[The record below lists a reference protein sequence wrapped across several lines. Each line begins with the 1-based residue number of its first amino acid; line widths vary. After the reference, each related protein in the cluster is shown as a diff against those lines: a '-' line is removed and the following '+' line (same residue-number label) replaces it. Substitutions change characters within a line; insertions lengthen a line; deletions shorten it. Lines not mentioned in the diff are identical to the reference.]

1 MGLNTKLEGPPLAEN
16 MDELGNTGLRQSGG
30 QINEEF
36 LTRLRGAAGRKVYR
50 EMSDND
56 PIIGG
61 ILFAFEKTVTRLDW
75 HIEKDEAVDG
85 DDERVE
91 FLQGALDDMSE
102 SWTSTLS
109 GILSMMPYGWSYHE
123 LVYKHRNGTNTDPAR
138 NSRYSDGKIGWRKW
152 PVRSQES
159 LNKWDIDATGGLR
172 GMVQTTDLGGTC
184 TVPIEK
190 ALLFRTNTARGNPE
204 GRSLIRNAHRPHF
217 FKKRI
222 EEIEAVGIERDL
234 AGLPVAFMDPA
245 YLSSAA
251 SPAEV
256 QVREAVS
263 NIVKG
268 IKRNEMEGVI
278 FPLAYDASGNK
289 TMDLQL
295 LSSGGSRQFDTDKIV
310 SRYNQQIAMSVLAD
324 FLLLGH
330 EGVGSQALGASKI
343 DLWMMAVEALA
354 LAISE
359 TVNNHAIPRLLALN
373 GMNVQECPK
382 LVFGQVDH
390 IDLGILGGFIKAMT
404 DAGHITP
411 DPTLEDFLRETASLP
426 PAEEPDEQ
434 EDTGLEGS
442 VMDADGLAAMLAA
455 QQAPPPPPPAG
466 QAPATVPGVD
476 SAGQAPAAA

>member
-1 MGLNTKLEGPPLAEN
+1 MQ
-16 MDELGNTGLRQSGG
+16 ELGNTGLRQSGG
-30 QINEEF
+30 QIAEEF
-36 LTRLRGAAGRKVYR
+36 IAKLRGQAGRKVYR

-75 HIEKDEAVDG
+75 HIEKDEAHEG
-85 DDERVE
+85 EDERVE
-91 FLQGALDDMSE
+91 FLQGCLDDMSE
-102 SWTSTLS
+102 SWTSSLS
-109 GILSMMPYGWSYHE
+109 GILSMMTYGWSYHE
-123 LVYKHRNGTNTDPAR
+123 LVYKYRRGPSDDPTQ
-138 NSRYSDGKIGWRKW
+138 NSRYNDGKLGWRKW

-159 LNKWDIDATGGLR
+159 LNKWDIDESGGLR
-172 GMVQTTDLGGTC
+172 GMVQTTEVGGT
-184 TVPIEK
+184 TPVPIEK

-204 GRSLIRNAHRPHF
+204 GRSLIRNAYRPHF

-234 AGLPVAFMDPA
+234 AGLPVAFMDPT

-251 SPAEV
+251 SPAEI
-256 QVREAVS
+256 QVRDAVL

-268 IKRNEMEGVI
+268 IKRNEMEGVV
-278 FPLAYDASGNK
+278 FPLAYDQQGNK

-310 SRYNQQIAMSVLAD
+310 ARYNQQIAMSVLAD

-354 LAISE
+354 LAIAE
-359 TVNNHAIPRLLALN
+359 TVNNHAIPRLLKLN
-373 GMNVQECPK
+373 GMDVEECPK

-390 IDLGILGGFIKAMT
+390 IDLGLLGTFIKNMT
-404 DAGHITP
+404 DAGVITP
-411 DPTLEDFLRETASLP
+411 DPTLEDFAREVASLP
-426 PAEEPDEQ
+426 PADEPDEQ
-434 EDTGLEGS
+434 EDMGAGS
-442 VMDADGLAAMLAA
+442 VMSAEDMAAMLAA
-455 QQAPPPPPPAG
+455 QQAPPPG
-466 QAPATVPGVD
+466 KPG
-476 SAGQAPAAA
+476 GPPAAAQPPVAAGGDAGAGAPPVAA

>member
-1 MGLNTKLEGPPLAEN
+1 MATNN
-16 MDELGNTGLRQSGG
+16 MEELGNTGLRQSGG
-30 QINEEF
+30 HISEEF
-36 LTRLRGAAGRKVYR
+36 LTKLRGAAGRKAFR
-50 EMSDND
+50 EMADNH

-75 HIEKDEAVDG
+75 HMEKDDAYEG
-85 DDERVE
+85 EDERVE

-102 SWTSTLS
+102 SWTSSIS
-109 GILSMMPYGWSYHE
+109 GILSMMTYGWSYHE
-123 LVYKHRNGTNTDPAR
+123 LVYKYRRGPSDDPSK
-138 NSRYSDGKIGWRKW
+138 NSRYNDGKIGWRKW

-159 LNKWDIDATGGLR
+159 LLKWDIDETGGLR
-172 GMVQTTDLGGTC
+172 GMVQTTEAGAAAPI
-184 TVPIEK
+184 PIEK

-204 GRSLIRNAHRPHF
+204 GRSLIRNAYRPHF
-217 FKKRI
+217 FQKRI

-245 YLSSAA
+245 YLSTAA

-263 NIVKG
+263 AIVKG

-278 FPLAYDASGNK
+278 FPLAYNEQGHK

-310 SRYNQQIAMSVLAD
+310 ARYNQQIAMSVLAD

-354 LAISE
+354 LAIAE
-359 TVNNHAIPRLLALN
+359 TVNNHAIPRLLKLN
-373 GMNVQECPK
+373 GMDVEECPK

-390 IDLGILGGFIKAMT
+390 IDLGVLGNFIKAMT
-404 DAGHITP
+404 DAGVITP
-411 DPTLEDFLRETASLP
+411 DPTLEDFVRETASLP
-426 PAEEPDEQ
+426 PAEEPDED
-434 EDTGLEGS
+434 EDMGLDTGMSPED
-442 VMDADGLAAMLAA
+442 MAAMLAA
-455 QQAPPPPPPAG
+455 QQAPPPGKPGGPPAATEIPG
-466 QAPATVPGVD
+466 GDAGAGAP
-476 SAGQAPAAA
+476 PAAA

>member
-1 MGLNTKLEGPPLAEN
+1 MQ
-16 MDELGNTGLRQSGG
+16 ELGNTGLRQSGG

-36 LTRLRGAAGRKVYR
+36 ITKLRGAAGRKVYR

-75 HIEKDEAVDG
+75 HIEKSDTKDG

-109 GILSMMPYGWSYHE
+109 GVLSMMPYGWSYHE
-123 LVYKHRNGTNTDPAR
+123 LVYKHRSGPSDDPTK
-138 NSRYSDGKIGWRKW
+138 NSRYNDGKIGWRKW

-159 LNKWDIDATGGLR
+159 LNKWDIDETGGLR
-172 GMVQTTDLGGTC
+172 GMNQMTEVGGSV

-204 GRSLIRNAHRPHF
+204 GRSLIRNAYRPHF

-256 QVREAVS
+256 QVRNAVS
-263 NIVKG
+263 EIVKG

-278 FPLAYDASGNK
+278 FPLAYNEQGHK

-310 SRYNQQIAMSVLAD
+310 ARYNQQIAMSVLAD

-354 LAISE
+354 LAIAE
-359 TVNNHAIPRLLALN
+359 TVNNHAIPRLLKLN
-373 GMNVQECPK
+373 GMDVEECPK
-382 LVFGQVDH
+382 LVFGSVDH
-390 IDLGILGGFIKAMT
+390 IDLGILGGFIKNMV
-404 DAGHITP
+404 DAGVITP
-411 DPTLEDFLRETASLP
+411 DETLEDFIRETASLP
-426 PAEEPDEQ
+426 PADEAD
-434 EDTGLEGS
+434 EDEDMGIGGGQLDPAA
-442 VMDADGLAAMLAA
+442 MAAMLAA
-455 QQAPPPPPPAG
+455 QQAPPPGKPGGPPVAAQP
-466 QAPATVPGVD
+466 
-476 SAGQAPAAA
+476 PAAAGGDAGAGALPAAA

>member
-1 MGLNTKLEGPPLAEN
+1 MASVNN
-16 MDELGNTGLRQSGG
+16 MEELGNTGLRQSGG
-30 QINEEF
+30 QIHEEF
-36 LTRLRGAAGRKVYR
+36 IVKLRGAAGRRVYR

-75 HIEKDEAVDG
+75 HIEKDEAQDG
-85 DDERVE
+85 EDERVD
-91 FLQGALDDMSE
+91 FLQGCLDDMSE

-109 GILSMMPYGWSYHE
+109 GILSMMTYGWSYHE
-123 LVYKHRNGTNTDPAR
+123 LVYKHRQGASDDPTK
-138 NSRYSDGKIGWRKW
+138 NSRYSDGKLGWRKW

-159 LNKWDIDATGGLR
+159 LNKWDIDESGGLR
-172 GMVQTTDLGGTC
+172 GMVQTTETGNTKP
-184 TVPIEK
+184 VPIEK

-204 GRSLIRNAHRPHF
+204 GRSLIRNAYRPHF

-251 SPAEV
+251 SPAEK
-256 QVREAVS
+256 QVMEAVQT
-263 NIVKG
+263 IVRG

-278 FPLAYDASGNK
+278 FPLAYDQAGNK

-310 SRYNQQIAMSVLAD
+310 ARYNQQIAMSVLAD

-354 LAISE
+354 LAIAE
-359 TVNNHAIPRLLALN
+359 TVNNHAIPRLLKLN
-373 GMNVQECPK
+373 GMSTEECPK

-390 IDLGILGGFIKAMT
+390 IDLGILGNFIKAMT
-404 DAGHITP
+404 DAGVITP
-411 DPTLEDFLRETASLP
+411 DPTLEDFVREVASLP
-426 PAEEPDEQ
+426 PAEEPDPN
-434 EDTGLEGS
+434 EDMGAEGTLDPAA
-442 VMDADGLAAMLAA
+442 MAAMLAA
-455 QQAPPPPPPAG
+455 QQAPPPGKPGGPPVAAQPPA
-466 QAPATVPGVD
+466 VPGGD
-476 SAGQAPAAA
+476 AGAGALPAAA

>member
-1 MGLNTKLEGPPLAEN
+1 MATNN
-16 MDELGNTGLRQSGG
+16 MEELGNTGLRQSGG

-36 LTRLRGAAGRKVYR
+36 ITKLRGSAGRKVYR
-50 EMSDND
+50 EMADND

-75 HIEKDEAVDG
+75 HIEKDEAHDG

-102 SWTSTLS
+102 SWTSSLS

-123 LVYKHRNGTNTDPAR
+123 LVYKYRKGPSDDPSK
-138 NSRYSDGKIGWRKW
+138 NSRYSDGKLGWRKW

-159 LNKWDIDATGGLR
+159 LLRWDIDESGGLR
-172 GMVQTTDLGGTC
+172 GMVQMQDTGASSPI
-184 TVPIEK
+184 PIEK

-204 GRSLIRNAHRPHF
+204 GRSLIRNAYRPHF

-263 NIVKG
+263 AIVKG

-278 FPLAYDASGNK
+278 FPLAYNEQGHK

-310 SRYNQQIAMSVLAD
+310 ARYNQQIAMSVLAD

-354 LAISE
+354 LAIAE
-359 TVNNHAIPRLLALN
+359 TVNNHAIPRLLKLN
-373 GMNVQECPK
+373 GMDVAECPK
-382 LVFGQVDH
+382 LVFGSVDH
-390 IDLGILGGFIKAMT
+390 IDLGILGTFIKNMV
-404 DAGHITP
+404 DAGVITP
-411 DPTLEDFLRETASLP
+411 DETLEDFIRETASLP
-426 PAEEPDEQ
+426 PADEPDED
-434 EDTGLEGS
+434 EDMGLDTGMSPED
-442 VMDADGLAAMLAA
+442 MAAMLAA
-455 QQAPPPPPPAG
+455 QQAPPPG
-466 QAPATVPGVD
+466 KPG
-476 SAGQAPAAA
+476 GPPAAADAAGGDAGAGALPAAA

>member
-1 MGLNTKLEGPPLAEN
+1 MQ
-16 MDELGNTGLRQSGG
+16 ELGNTGLRQSGG
-30 QINEEF
+30 QIAEEF
-36 LTRLRGAAGRKVYR
+36 IAKLRGQAGRKVYR

-75 HIEKDEAVDG
+75 HIEKDEAHEG
-85 DDERVE
+85 EDERVE
-91 FLQGALDDMSE
+91 FLQGCLDDMSE
-102 SWTSTLS
+102 SWTSSLS
-109 GILSMMPYGWSYHE
+109 GILSMMTYGWSYHE
-123 LVYKHRNGTNTDPAR
+123 LVYKYRRGPSDDPTQ
-138 NSRYSDGKIGWRKW
+138 NSRYNDGKLGWRKW

-159 LNKWDIDATGGLR
+159 LNKWDIDESGGLR
-172 GMVQTTDLGGTC
+172 GMVQTTEVGGT
-184 TVPIEK
+184 TPVPIEK

-204 GRSLIRNAHRPHF
+204 GRSLIRNAYRPHF

-234 AGLPVAFMDPA
+234 AGLPVAFMDPT

-251 SPAEV
+251 SPAEI
-256 QVREAVS
+256 QVRDAVL

-268 IKRNEMEGVI
+268 IKRNEMEGVV
-278 FPLAYDASGNK
+278 FPLAYDQQGNK

-310 SRYNQQIAMSVLAD
+310 ARYNQQIAMSVLAD

-354 LAISE
+354 LAIAE
-359 TVNNHAIPRLLALN
+359 TVNNHAIPRLLKLN
-373 GMNVQECPK
+373 GMDVEECPK

-390 IDLGILGGFIKAMT
+390 IDLGLLGTFIKNMT
-404 DAGHITP
+404 DAGVITP
-411 DPTLEDFLRETASLP
+411 DPTLEDFAREVASLP
-426 PAEEPDEQ
+426 PADEPDEQ
-434 EDTGLEGS
+434 EDMGAGS
-442 VMDADGLAAMLAA
+442 VMSPEDMAAMLAA
-455 QQAPPPPPPAG
+455 QQAPPPG
-466 QAPATVPGVD
+466 KPG
-476 SAGQAPAAA
+476 GPPAAAQPPVAAGGDAGAGAPPVAA

>member
-1 MGLNTKLEGPPLAEN
+1 MQ
-16 MDELGNTGLRQSGG
+16 ELGNTGLRQSGG

-36 LTRLRGAAGRKVYR
+36 IPKLRGAAGRKVYR
-50 EMSDND
+50 EMADND
-56 PIIGG
+56 PIVGG

-75 HIEKDEAVDG
+75 HMEKDEAHEG
-85 DDERVE
+85 EDERVD

-123 LVYKHRNGTNTDPAR
+123 LVYKRRQGASDDPSK
-138 NSRYSDGKIGWRKW
+138 NSRYSDGKLGWRKW

-159 LNKWDIDATGGLR
+159 LSKWDIDESGGLR
-172 GMVQTTDLGGTC
+172 GMVQHTDQGGTIP
-184 TVPIEK
+184 VPIEK

-204 GRSLIRNAHRPHF
+204 GRSLIRNAYRPHF

-251 SPAEV
+251 SPAEK
-256 QVREAVS
+256 QVMEAVAS
-263 NIVKG
+263 IVKG

-278 FPLAYDASGNK
+278 FPLSYDQSGNK

-310 SRYNQQIAMSVLAD
+310 ARYNQQIAMSVLAD

-354 LAISE
+354 LAIAE
-359 TVNNHAIPRLLALN
+359 TVNNHAIPRLLKLN
-373 GMNVQECPK
+373 GMDVEECPK

-390 IDLGILGGFIKAMT
+390 IDLGILGNFIKAMT
-404 DAGHITP
+404 DAGVISP
-411 DPTLEDFLRETASLP
+411 DPTLEDFVRELASLP
-426 PAEEPDEQ
+426 PAEEPDPE
-434 EDTGLEGS
+434 EDMGVPGTGMTPED
-442 VMDADGLAAMLAA
+442 MAAMLAA
-455 QQAPPPPPPAG
+455 QQAPPPGKPGGPPVAAAQPPA
-466 QAPATVPGVD
+466 APGGD
-476 SAGQAPAAA
+476 AGAGALPTAA